1 MSKFHLRSSKISR
14 SAALACAAL
23 FVAALAPNASAQ
35 SKFERVAT
43 FEVISNLCDGLPLTD
58 PCYDETHAAEI
69 VVPSKDGN
77 TLIYTDSPGETLGFV
92 DISTPS
98 APKADGVIE
107 LSGEPTSVAIVR
119 DYAVVGVN
127 TSEDFVNVG
136 GELVVIDLATRS
148 VVRSIDLG
156 GQPDSVAV
164 SRNNRYIAIAIEN
177 ERNEDACVGGA
188 YAGQEVDED
197 VCEDGGGALG
207 IVGQSPAGYLSI
219 VDVVGRTPSD
229 WTVRK
234 VSLTGLARVA
244 PSDPEPEFVSIN
256 TANVAVVTMQEN
268 NHIALVHLPTG
279 TVTDHFSAGTLDLE
293 MIDDG
298 DDGIIGYDASLSD
311 VPREPDTAVWLSPFQ
326 FVTADEGD
334 MDGGS
339 RSFTIFNTNGQVVY
353 TSGSELEDLAKRVG
367 HYPEGRSDNK
377 GNEPEGAE
385 FGLYNGRRLLFIG
398 SERASVI
405 FVYELKGATGQ
416 PELLQVLPSGLG
428 PEGIKAIPSR
438 DLLVVSAEEDSR
450 EDTFRSAISIYKLGG
465 TGTYPTIMSANGED
479 RKPIA
484 WAALSALA
492 ADRVDPYKAWTVWDS
507 FYAESRIFEIDLSA
521 DIPTIV
527 DVLPMVYEG
536 EPLSADPEGIVQRI
550 GGGFYVA
557 SEGSGS
563 CDDSGCDGV
572 GSTNKIY
579 RVDPQGVVTG
589 VINLPDSVNALQ
601 RNNGFEGI
609 TVVGAPGSEVIYV
622 AFQRQWPLGDPA
634 NHCRIGRYD
643 VANDVWTF
651 YYYRLDTAT
660 SPNGG
665 WVGLSELVSLGGTR
679 FAVIERDNQAGQDAT
694 IKKIYTFDTRG
705 VTPLSQ
711 EDLVTDPTAEG
722 FPLVEKVEVLD
733 LLPALRAPG
742 GQVKEKVE
750 GLMIDGMGNTWINTD
765 NDGVDDSNGETQ
777 QINLGP
783 VL

>member
-1 MSKFHLRSSKISR
+1 MSKSHPRSAKIRR
-14 SAALACAAL
+14 SAALACAVL
-23 FVAALAPNASAQ
+23 LVAAFAPNASAQ

-58 PCYDETHAAEI
+58 PCYDEEHAAEI
-69 VVPSKDGN
+69 VVPTRDGM
-77 TLIYTDSPGETLGFV
+77 TLIYTNSPGESIGFV
-92 DISTPS
+92 DISDPA
-98 APKADGVIE
+98 APKADGILE
-107 LSGEPTSVAIVR
+107 MDGEPTSVAVVR
-119 DYAVVGVN
+119 DYAVVAVN

-136 GELVVIDLATRS
+136 GELVVIDLATRT
-148 VVRSIDLG
+148 VVRRIDLG

-188 YAGQEVDED
+188 FAGQEVDED
-197 VCEDGGGALG
+197 VCEDGGGTLG
-207 IVGQSPAGYLSI
+207 IVGQSPAGYLAI
-219 VDVVGRTPSD
+219 VDVVGRGPAN
-229 WTVRK
+229 WTLRK
-234 VSLTGLARVA
+234 VSLTGLASIA
-244 PSDPEPEFVSIN
+244 PADPEPEFVSIN

-279 TVTDHFSAGTLDLE
+279 TVTDHFSAGTVDLD
-293 MIDDG
+293 MIDTDEEG
-298 DDGIIGYDASLSD
+298 LITYDASLDD
-311 VPREPDTAVWLSPFQ
+311 VPREPDTVVWLSPFQ

-339 RSFTIFNTNGQVVY
+339 RGFTIFNTNGQVVY
-353 TSGSELEDLAKRVG
+353 TSGSTLEDLTKQIG
-367 HYPEGRSDNK
+367 HYPEERSGNK

-385 FGLYNGRRLLFIG
+385 FGLYKGRRLLFIG

-405 FVYELKGATGQ
+405 FVYELKGATGL
-416 PELLQVLPSGLG
+416 PELLQVLPAGVA

-438 DLLVVSAEEDSR
+438 DLLVVSAEADSR

-465 TGTYPTIMSANGED
+465 AGTYPTLMSANGAD
-479 RKPIA
+479 RKPIP
-484 WAALSALA
+484 WGALSALA
-492 ADRVDPYKAWTVWDS
+492 ADRTDPHKAWTVWDS

-521 DIPTIV
+521 DTPTIV
-527 DVLPMVYEG
+527 DVLPMMYDG
-536 EPLSADPEGIVQRI
+536 QPLSADPEGIVQRV

-557 SEGSGS
+557 SEGGGS
-563 CDDSGCDGV
+563 CNASGCAGV
-572 GSTNKIY
+572 TSTNKIY
-579 RVDPQGVVTG
+579 QVNAQGVVTD
-589 VINLPDSVNALQ
+589 VISLPESVNALQ
-601 RNNGFEGI
+601 RNNGFEGV

-643 VANDVWTF
+643 VANDSWTF

-665 WVGLSELVSLGGTR
+665 WVGLSELVYLGGTR

-722 FPLVEKVEVLD
+722 FPLVPKMEVMD

-750 GLMIDGMGNTWINTD
+750 GLMVDGLGNTWINTD

>member
-1 MSKFHLRSSKISR
+1 MHWPTLRMARTRTVATI
-14 SAALACAAL
+14 ACAL
-23 FVAALAPNASAQ
+23 FVSLAATPAGFGQ
-35 SKFERVAT
+35 SKFDRVAT

-58 PCYDETHAAEI
+58 ACYDEEHAAEI
-69 VVPSKDGN
+69 VVPTKDGN

-92 DISTPS
+92 DISDP
-98 APKADGVIE
+98 ANPKGDGIIE
-107 LSGEPTSVAIVR
+107 LDGEPTSVAIVR
-119 DYAVVGVN
+119 DFAVVGVN

-136 GELVVIDLATRS
+136 GELVVIDLATRT

-164 SRNNRYIAIAIEN
+164 SPNNRYIAIAIEN

-188 YAGQEVDED
+188 FAGQEVDED
-197 VCEDGGGALG
+197 VCEDGGGVLG
-207 IVGQSPAGYLSI
+207 IVGQAPAGYLSI
-219 VDVVGRTPSD
+219 VDVVGRGPAD
-229 WTVRK
+229 WTTRT
-234 VSLTGLARVA
+234 VSMTGLAREA
-244 PSDPEPEFVSIN
+244 PGDPEPEFVSIN
-256 TANVAVVTMQEN
+256 SANVAVVSMQEN
-268 NHIALVHLPTG
+268 NHLALVHLPTG
-279 TVTDHFSAGTLDLE
+279 RVTDHFSAGTLDLE
-293 MIDDG
+293 MIDDD
-298 DDGIIGYDASLSD
+298 DDGLIRYDASLDD
-311 VPREPDTAVWLSPFQ
+311 VPREPDTVVWLSPFQ

-334 MDGGS
+334 QDGGS

-353 TSGSELEDLAKRVG
+353 TSGSALEDLTKRIG

-385 FGLYNGRRLLFIG
+385 FGLYKGRRLLFIG

-405 FVYELKGATGQ
+405 FVYELKGPTSQ

-428 PEGIKAIPSR
+428 PEGIKTIPSR

-465 TGTYPTIMSANGED
+465 AGSYPTILSANGPN
-479 RKPIA
+479 RKPIV
-484 WAALSALA
+484 WGALSALA

-507 FYAESRIFEIDLSA
+507 FYSESRIFEIDLSA
-521 DIPTIV
+521 DTPTIV
-527 DVLPMVYEG
+527 DMIPMMHEG
-536 EPLSADPEGIVQRI
+536 EPLSADPEGIVQRV

-563 CDDSGCDGV
+563 CSEDGCDSV
-572 GSTNKIY
+572 GRANKIFE
-579 RVDPQGVVTG
+579 VNPQGVVTK
-589 VINLPDSVNALQ
+589 VISLPASVDALQ

-609 TVVGAPGSEVIYV
+609 TVTGAPGEEVIYV

-643 VANDVWTF
+643 VAGSAWTF

-665 WVGLSELVSLGGTR
+665 WVGLSELVHLGGTR

-694 IKKIYTFDTRG
+694 IKKIYTFNTRG

-711 EDLVTDPTAEG
+711 EDLVTDPTADG
-722 FPLVEKVEVLD
+722 FPVLPKMEAMD
-733 LLPALRAPG
+733 LLPVLQSVG

-765 NDGVDDSNGETQ
+765 NDGIDDSNGETQ